1 MNQGSESSD
10 KTEKKKHL
18 QRMHVSVFSPVQEEK
33 ALRQRV
39 EVEEVAVAEEVVAA
53 ASSTLALVAVVAE
66 AAEAVLAKAKKA
78 NAYLLNLH
86 QSNTGF
92 RLNHRHSLP
101 QQQV

>member
-18 QRMHVSVFSPVQEEK
+18 QRMHVSVFSPVQEAK

-39 EVEEVAVAEEVVAA
+39 KVEEEVAEEVVAA

>member
-1 MNQGSESSD
+1 
-10 KTEKKKHL
+10 
-18 QRMHVSVFSPVQEEK
+18 MHVSVFSPVQEAK

-39 EVEEVAVAEEVVAA
+39 KVEEEVAEEVVAA